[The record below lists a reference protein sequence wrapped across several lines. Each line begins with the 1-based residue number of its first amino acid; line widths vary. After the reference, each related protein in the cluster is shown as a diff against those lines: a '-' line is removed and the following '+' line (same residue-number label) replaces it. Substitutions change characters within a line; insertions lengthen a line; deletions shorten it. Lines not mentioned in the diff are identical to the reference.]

1 MRLFFFRDVGRGTR
15 DLGRGTR
22 PRPRKSGRL
31 MLRVLL
37 YTIRCSLPPSLKLRR
52 ARFTV
57 YCSLFTKKLFAIRY
71 WLFAIY
77 CSLNQEHTA
86 IALLTS
92 RPVFTRRINSSTML
106 NVVSAP
112 RSPGASLERSGFAS
126 TGTLLLTSR
135 AAFPMFRFR
144 DPYGAVK

>member
-1 MRLFFFRDVGRGTR
+1 MPGQTTGID
-15 DLGRGTR
+15 
-22 PRPRKSGRL
+22 K
-31 MLRVLL
+31 
-37 YTIRCSLPPSLKLRR
+37 
-52 ARFTV
+52 
-57 YCSLFTKKLFAIRY
+57 LFTKKLFAIRY